1 MMAQVVNDALSLG
14 RALLA
19 YNVRLNRV
27 AKGLSQE
34 ALAIEAAIDKKHLCA
49 LELERL
55 AVSVDVIDRLAKA
68 LGLPIAALFQPV
80 EGDEPAPKMKGGRRP
95 RR

>member
-1 MMAQVVNDALSLG
+1 MAQVITDALSLG
-14 RALLA
+14 RGLLA

-34 ALAIEAAIDKKHLCA
+34 ALAAEAAIDKKHLCA
-49 LELERL
+49 LELGRI
-55 AVSVDVIDRLAKA
+55 AVSIDVIDRLAKA
-68 LGLPIAALFQPV
+68 LGVPIATLFQPI
-80 EGDEPAPKMKGGRRP
+80 EGDDPAPKMKGGRRP